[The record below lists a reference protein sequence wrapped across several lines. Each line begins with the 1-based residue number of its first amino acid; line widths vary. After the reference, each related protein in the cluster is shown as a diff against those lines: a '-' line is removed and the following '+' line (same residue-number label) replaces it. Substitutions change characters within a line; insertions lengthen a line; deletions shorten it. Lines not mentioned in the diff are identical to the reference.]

1 MRKREIIGMGL
12 LIVGAAGMLLS
23 MRNSTPHSVYLVAA
37 RDVAPGAHIS
47 ATDFVKMPLDLRGTS
62 TNYIS
67 AAAKFSNRQSLRRI
81 KKGEIIPRDAISKAE
96 SIEKRKEVTLTLT
109 SSKIPPDLKS
119 GDQVDIYF
127 FKVPQDDLMN
137 KTVELLKSY
146 ERVRIYS
153 VTKPDG
159 QFNGEVTATVLIY
172 PEDVQRFLTLQVS
185 SELLLVK
192 SLDDE

>member
-1 MRKREIIGMGL
+1 MRKREIIGIGL
-12 LIVGAAGMLLS
+12 LIVGAAGMFLS
-23 MRNSTPHSVYLVAA
+23 IRNSTPHSVYLVAT
-37 RDVAPGAHIS
+37 RDVAPGAHVS
-47 ATDFVKMPLDLRGTS
+47 ATDFVKMPLDLRGAS
-62 TNYIS
+62 TYYIS

-81 KKGEIIPRDAISKAE
+81 KKGEIIPRDAISEAE
-96 SIEKRKEVTLTLT
+96 SIEKRKEVPLTLT

-127 FKVPQDDLMN
+127 FKVPRDDLMN

-159 QFNGEVTATVLIY
+159 QFNGEVTATILIN